1 MRERQKVEELE
12 KTKEAIKQLIQ
23 DAAVRTRK
31 EVGRVQLG
39 VTGST
44 QVLSIQTHPTIAS
57 SSESA

>member
-31 EVGRVQLG
+31 EVGRVQMG
-39 VTGST
+39 VAGST